1 MIVVERE
8 NMDLFRA
15 RIFLKKT
22 GSGSYPDRLVSQF
35 SLQHIFPPYS
45 LLWHEPGAE
54 ITFFTLSDDYSAA
67 ERNKQDHRNKK
78 LLLPTVQNAIG

>member
-22 GSGSYPDRLVSQF
+22 GSGSRPDRPVSKF
-35 SLQHIFPPYS
+35 LLQHIFPPNR
-45 LLWHEPGAE
+45 LFRHEPGAE
-54 ITFFTLSDDYSAA
+54 VTFFTPSDDYSAA
-67 ERNKQDHRNKK
+67 ERNKQDHRDKK
-78 LLLPTVQNAIG
+78 LLLPAVQNAIG